1 MKKLLLL
8 FLTVTIALSCF
19 VSCSYLNFGSNSG
32 ENFTDNLKAYF
43 VSPED
48 EENAVYTVMQTDE
61 NGLTL
66 EVTLHGYKSE
76 SLGKEFYVKN
86 NEYFIADIKL
96 TNGSDVPVYQ
106 FLPTSCRSCSPA
118 HNHEISFDIANGD
131 HKLNSSSNGFACPET
146 TETWTI
152 EPGASYEWKLKL
164 AAGELES
171 TKISYSPEFGFGNA
185 TENEKESEEA
195 TKEVLDKAPMESVA
209 LTNSYVSGESVYYYG
224 SAFSQG
230 GNIFY
235 ETYTMGGDYTF
246 IANGSFNG
254 SYTVIIGGSVS
265 SYTGALPLDGEDD
278 SYVLRL
284 YDSSVFPDNVC
295 TFAGDLSFGY
305 MKSSDGTENDLSV
318 SVPLSIEVVFV
329 SPAIFLDSAK

>member
-32 ENFTDNLKAYF
+32 ENFTDNMKIYF

-48 EENAVYTVMQTDE
+48 EESAVYTVTQTDE

-66 EVTLHGYKSE
+66 EVTIHGYKSE

-86 NEYFIADIKL
+86 NEYFLADVKL
-96 TNGSDVPVYQ
+96 TNGSDTPVYQ
-106 FLPTSCRSCSPA
+106 FLPTACRDCSPA

-131 HKLNSSSNGFACPET
+131 HKLNSSSNGFTCPET
-146 TETWTI
+146 TEVWTI
-152 EPGASYEWKLKL
+152 EPGASYEWQLKL

-171 TKISYSPEFGFGNA
+171 TKISYSPGFGTVTESNKENA
-185 TENEKESEEA
+185 EDT
-195 TKEVLDKAPMESVA
+195 DKAPTESSA
-209 LTNSYVSGESVYYYG
+209 LTNFYVSGESVYYYD

-235 ETYTMGGDYTF
+235 ETYTMGGDFSFGT
-246 IANGSFNG
+246 NGSF
-254 SYTVIIGGSVS
+254 TVIVGGSAI
-265 SYTGALPLDGEDD
+265 YTGTLPLDGDD
-278 SYVLRL
+278 SYVIRL

>member
-8 FLTVTIALSCF
+8 ILTVAIALGCF
-19 VSCSYLNFGSNSG
+19 ASCSYLNLGSLGSNQS
-32 ENFTDNLKAYF
+32 TDITASYF
-43 VSPED
+43 DSPED
-48 EENAVYTVMQTDE
+48 EEKATYTVTQTDE

-66 EVTLHGYKSE
+66 EVTIHGYKSE

-86 NEYFIADIKL
+86 NEYFIADVKL
-96 TNGSDVPVYQ
+96 TNGSDTPVYQ
-106 FLPTSCRSCSPA
+106 FLPTACRDCSPA
-118 HNHEISFDIANGD
+118 HNHEISFDIANGGD
-131 HKLNSSSNGFACPET
+131 HKLNSSSNGFTCPEM
-146 TETWTI
+146 TEVWTI
-152 EPGASYEWKLKL
+152 EPGASYEWQLKL

-171 TKISYSPEFGFGNA
+171 TKISYSPGFGTI
-185 TENEKESEEA
+185 TESNKETEE
-195 TKEVLDKAPMESVA
+195 VHDKAPTESSA
-209 LTNSYVSGESVYYYG
+209 LTNFYVSGESVYYYN

-235 ETYTMGGDYTF
+235 ETYTMGGDFSFVT
-246 IANGSFNG
+246 NGSF
-254 SYTVIIGGSVS
+254 TVIVGGSAI
-265 SYTGALPLDGEDD
+265 YTGTLPLDGDD
-278 SYVLRL
+278 SYVIRL

>member
-8 FLTVTIALSCF
+8 ILTVAIALGCF
-19 VSCSYLNFGSNSG
+19 TSCSYLNLGSLGSNQS
-32 ENFTDNLKAYF
+32 TDITANYF
-43 VSPED
+43 DSPED
-48 EENAVYTVMQTDE
+48 EEKATYTVTQTDE

-66 EVTLHGYKSE
+66 EVTIHGYKSE

-86 NEYFIADIKL
+86 NEYFLADVKL
-96 TNGSDVPVYQ
+96 TNGSDTPVYQ
-106 FLPTSCRSCSPA
+106 FLPTACRDCSPA

-131 HKLNSSSNGFACPET
+131 HKLNSSSNGFTCSET
-146 TETWTI
+146 TEVWTI
-152 EPGASYEWKLKL
+152 EPGASYEWQLKL

-171 TKISYSPEFGFGNA
+171 TKISYSPGFGTV
-185 TENEKESEEA
+185 TESNKEDAED
-195 TKEVLDKAPMESVA
+195 TDKAPTESSA
-209 LTNSYVSGESVYYYG
+209 LTNFYVSGESVYYYN

-235 ETYTMGGDYTF
+235 ETYTMGGDFSFVT
-246 IANGSFNG
+246 NGSF
-254 SYTVIIGGSVS
+254 TVIVGGSAI
-265 SYTGALPLDGEDD
+265 YTGTLPLDGDD
-278 SYVLRL
+278 SYVIRL

-295 TFAGDLSFGY
+295 VFAGDLSFGY
-305 MKSSDGTENDLSV
+305 MKSSDGTVNDLSV